1 MAEEEKT
8 HAPSQRKIEKAREE
22 GSIAKSP
29 DLVGF
34 AGLIV
39 GLFLLFIIFPFWV
52 HNLQL
57 LYIECTKLFRIDF
70 TINNIF
76 TLSITT
82 FKVVFL
88 CVLPF
93 FLALIIAGIIGNV
106 AQFGFLLSFKIIQPK
121 LDKINPI
128 KGAKNLFSLKKLL
141 DGLMITLKVGIA
153 FTIGFFIFIGFLDE
167 VAGISLAPLHE
178 QLKWLYQKALILIS
192 SLLAV
197 FLVMAI
203 IDFLIKRYQYIKSL
217 RMSKQELKDEF
228 KQQEGNQEIKAKIRQ
243 IMMKNAMNKMMSAIP
258 TANVVVTNP
267 THYAVALRFDSDKE
281 SAPVVVAKG
290 IDHLAIRI
298 KGIARENDI
307 LVVENPPLA
316 RELYRL
322 VDVDRMIPQELFS
335 AVVELFQY
343 VAILERKRGK
353 EPEFMRKAQ
362 QRTGNITHNKSS
374 TLEG

>member
-34 AGLIV
+34 AGLVV

-52 HNLQL
+52 QNLKYI
-57 LYIECTKLFRIDF
+57 YIECVKLFNMDF

-76 TLSITT
+76 TLSMAT
-82 FKVVFL
+82 FKIVFI
-88 CVLPF
+88 CVMPF
-93 FLALIIAGIIGNV
+93 FLALVIAGIMGNI

-121 LDKINPI
+121 FDKINPI
-128 KGAKNLFSLKKLL
+128 KGAKNLLSLKKLL
-141 DGLMITLKVGIA
+141 DGFMITLKVSVA
-153 FTIGFFIFIGFLDE
+153 FGIGFFIFIGFLDE
-167 VAGISLAPLHE
+167 VAGISLSPLNE
-178 QLKWLYQKALILIS
+178 QLKWLYQKSLILIS

-197 FLVMAI
+197 FLVMAV
-203 IDFLIKRYQYIKSL
+203 IDFIIKRYQYIKSL
-217 RMSKQELKDEF
+217 RMTKQEMKDEF

-243 IMMKNAMNKMMSAIP
+243 IMMKNAMNKMMSSIP
-258 TANVVVTNP
+258 SANVVVTNP

-298 KGIARENDI
+298 KSIAREHEI
-307 LVVENPPLA
+307 LIVENPPLA
-316 RELYRL
+316 RELYRI
-322 VDVDRMIPQELFS
+322 VDVDKMIPQELFS

-343 VAILERKRGK
+343 VAILERKRGR

-362 QRTGNITHNKSS
+362 QKAENANNTKIASF
-374 TLEG
+374 